1 MSSRKR
7 SRSVTDNVKLGFQ
20 NQNRIRLNAIV
31 TQSDTS
37 SGFAENM
44 NRPLVSLLIV
54 VRNGDRNIVGALDSF
69 RQQDYAPIEV
79 IVVDGISEDQ
89 TRELVEDYARKT
101 QTLPIRLLDNPG
113 RIQASGWNVGIRA
126 AKGNYVLRLDAVH
139 CRIAPDYVR
148 RCLEKLLQLKSLDHR
163 VAAVGGRRMSVAP
176 TEDPW
181 TQAIALAQ
189 LSRFGVGNATYRLST
204 SPTFTDTL
212 GVALY
217 DRNILLESGLF
228 NESLGRSEDNELHAR
243 LRDQG
248 FRLFFLPEAVAVYH
262 PRTTLAGVASQ
273 MFHNGWW
280 VSATIT
286 RLRQFPF
293 GIRHI
298 APFGFFVALLLA
310 GILDVSGFLAA
321 RVLFVAM
328 LGFYVVASL
337 GAAFYTAPSSRF
349 WRVAFVFWL
358 MHTSYAGGTLA
369 GFFAGKHDPSVGQ
382 VNAPGADQRL

>member
-1 MSSRKR
+1 
-7 SRSVTDNVKLGFQ
+7 
-20 NQNRIRLNAIV
+20 
-31 TQSDTS
+31 
-37 SGFAENM
+37 M

>member
-1 MSSRKR
+1 M
-7 SRSVTDNVKLGFQ
+7 TDNVKLGFQ
-20 NQNRIRLNAIV
+20 NRNRIRLDSTA
-31 TQSDTS
+31 TQSNTGS
-37 SGFAENM
+37 SFVQNM

-69 RQQDYAPIEV
+69 LQQDYAPIEV

-126 AKGNYVLRLDAVH
+126 ARGNYLLRLDAVH

-148 RCLEKLLQLKSLDHR
+148 RCLEKLLELKGSDPR

-176 TEDPW
+176 TKDPW
-181 TQAIALAQ
+181 TQAITLAQ

-217 DRNILLESGLF
+217 DRNILLQAGLF

-243 LRDQG
+243 LRNQG
-248 FRLFFLPEAVAVYH
+248 FRLFFLPDAVALYH

-273 MFHNGWW
+273 MFYNGWW

-298 APFGFFVALLLA
+298 APFGFFVALFLV
-310 GILDVSGFLAA
+310 GILGVSGFLAA
-321 RVLFVAM
+321 RVLFFAM
-328 LGFYVVASL
+328 LGFYLVASL
-337 GAAFYTAPSSRF
+337 GAAFHTSPSRRF

-369 GFFAGKHDPSVGQ
+369 GFFAGKHGPSVGQ

>member
-1 MSSRKR
+1 LSSRKR